1 MKKTNKKQAEKPL
14 KKPLKTSQKQVKN
27 PLKKWTII

>member
-14 KKPLKTSQKQVKN
+14 KKPPKTSKTHIKN

>member
-14 KKPLKTSQKQVKN
+14 KKPQKTSKKQVKN